1 MGDAM
6 NKTEGT
12 DNLTVGYTYKL
23 HRWRMA
29 FFGVVILLAGLVIGG
44 ALMLILMPDKLM
56 GPPRGPEFAS
66 IKMIG
71 PLRRDLGLS
80 GEQSEQIKPILDKHM
95 EKLQEIRDDARSEIG
110 TTLDQMNEEI
120 SAILTEG
127 QRRIWQGQLGRLQ
140 QDLRPGGW
148 RHGAGAGGAR
158 RGGEGGGPRRWGG
171 QQEQFRRGP
180 GPFGPSRPP
189 AGPNFPRNPM
199 NQGIMEQNEKAADEG
214 L

>member
-6 NKTEGT
+6 SKTEVT
-12 DNLTVGYTYKL
+12 DNLTVSCMHKL

-44 ALMLILMPDKLM
+44 ASMLILMPDKLM
-56 GPPRGPEFAS
+56 GPPRGPEFDS
-66 IKMIG
+66 MRMIP

-80 GEQSEQIKPILDKHM
+80 AEQSEQIKPILDRHM

-110 TTLDQMNEEI
+110 TTLEQMNEEI

-127 QRRIWQGQLGRLQ
+127 QRQIWEGELGRLQ
-140 QDLRPGGW
+140 QDLHPGGW
-148 RHGAGAGGAR
+148 RRGGGGGRMR
-158 RGGEGGGPRRWGG
+158 RGSEGSGQWPGRG
-171 QQEQFRRGP
+171 QQEPFRRGP
-180 GPFGPSRPP
+180 GPFGPGRPP

-199 NQGIMEQNEKAADEG
+199 RQGMMEPNEKAPDEQP
-214 L
+214 